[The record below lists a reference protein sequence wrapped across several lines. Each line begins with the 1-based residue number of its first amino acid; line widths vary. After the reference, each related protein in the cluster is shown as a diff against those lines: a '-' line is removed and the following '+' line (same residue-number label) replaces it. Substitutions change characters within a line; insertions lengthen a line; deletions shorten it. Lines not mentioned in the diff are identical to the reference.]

1 MKSGLAVLS
10 TALILSACG
19 TEPSP
24 LPPGATAMAV
34 HPEYATWWQST
45 EACSGITGNFA
56 SIEWFE
62 VPNTS
67 TFQSEAGIVVGL
79 WEKSSGQNRITI
91 AGDYVDNELVVR
103 HEMLHALLGRQG
115 HPSEYFVTRC
125 GLTWASWG
133 SQPGST
139 TVAGT
144 AVAAGTQLD

>member
-1 MKSGLAVLS
+1 MMKSTVVLFA
-10 TALILSACG
+10 TAILVSSCG

-24 LPPGATAMAV
+24 LPAGATAMAV

-45 EACSGITGNFA
+45 EACSGLKGNFA
-56 SIEWFE
+56 GIEWFE

-67 TFQSEAGIVVGL
+67 TFQSEAGTVVGL

-115 HPSEYFVTRC
+115 HPPEYFVTRC
-125 GLTWASWG
+125 SLTWASWG
-133 SQPGST
+133 TSSGST
-139 TVAGT
+139 AGAEVATGT
-144 AVAAGTQLD
+144 GVD